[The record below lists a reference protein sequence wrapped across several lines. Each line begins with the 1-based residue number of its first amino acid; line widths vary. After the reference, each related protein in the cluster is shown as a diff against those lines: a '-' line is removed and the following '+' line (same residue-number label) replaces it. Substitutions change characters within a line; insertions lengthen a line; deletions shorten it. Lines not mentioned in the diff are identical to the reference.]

1 MRVYTVCLWGREWRQ
16 KIAGKQ
22 NPGFC
27 GGIKY
32 EVKKKR
38 LTNVGIGDILTK
50 ELDKTNQI

>member
-1 MRVYTVCLWGREWRQ
+1 MYTVCLWGRKWRQ
-16 KIAGKQ
+16 KIPGKQ